1 MEMKHYPD
9 MVQSLFKTTGMDQ
22 KAEAMLHAAVGIAG
36 EAGELLDAI
45 KKVWAY
51 GKPLDMEGVVEEL
64 GDLEFYLEALRQQIQ
79 VAREHVLQA
88 NQEKLAKRYPDGV
101 YSDLHAQSRLD
112 KE

>member
-1 MEMKHYPD
+1 MEMKPYPD
-9 MVQSLFKTTGMDQ
+9 MVQSLFKTAGMDP
-22 KAEAMLHAAVGIAG
+22 KAEAMLRAAVGIAG
-36 EAGELLDAI
+36 EAGGLLDAI

-51 GKPLDMEGVVEEL
+51 SKPIDMENVIEEL

-79 VAREHVLQA
+79 VAREHVLKA
-88 NQEKLAKRYPDGV
+88 NQEKLAKRYPNGV